1 MQFKQQFSVV
11 AKKSYVD
18 KEGKDVTYISL
29 LFVSPDK
36 TEAELKGYRLPDNNI
51 TVQVGDFVNAECD
64 YNRFGLRIERL
75 TAD

>member
-1 MQFKQQFSVV
+1 MQFKQQFEVV
-11 AKKSYVD
+11 SKKSYVD

-29 LFVSPDK
+29 LFVSPDQ
-36 TEAELKGYRLPDNNI
+36 TEAELKGYRLPDNNFS
-51 TVQVGDFVNAECD
+51 VQVGDLVNAECD